1 MKNFKGFTFV
11 ELLVVITIIGVI
23 FAAGIVSF
31 TTITTRSRDARRKAD
46 LEAIRQSLEICRS
59 LTGSYPVNISSN
71 VTCSVGVVLLA
82 VTPIDPKPC
91 GGPPV
96 VSAYTYSRPT
106 TITYTLS
113 APCFENGS
121 YQVTNP

>member
-23 FAAGIVSF
+23 FAAGIVSYS
-31 TTITTRSRDARRKAD
+31 TITTRSRDARRKAD
-46 LEAIRQSLEICRS
+46 LEAIRQSLEMCRS
-59 LTGSYPVNISSN
+59 LTGAYPADISSN

-82 VTPIDPKPC
+82 KTPTDPKPC

-106 TITYTLS
+106 TMTYTLS

-121 YQVTNP
+121 YQ